1 MKERFYRKFNGFSQE
16 EVNKIIDTLP
26 QRDKDI
32 IELRYGL
39 NGKNVTSLEELAKMF
54 SFTNNNTLNSTIY
67 SINLRISRLLWESA
81 RNPKS
86 VSAVFNES
94 RESAQKQYKKDIYTE
109 FSDFS
114 KEDIDFAIS
123 ELSGSDRRILAYKY
137 GLNGYSPMKNK
148 EIALALGLNA
158 DIVGT
163 KLSRARKKVF
173 DILKDKES
181 LIMFNDS
188 DKNNIKENIKE
199 NILFEEERQEIKKY
213 INLLENDI
221 ERIVLLLRLGFIRN
235 RYFRLEEIANFLC
248 IDLEE
253 VKYIQ
258 YCAIKNISNISD
270 ESFKSIIKCIKYN

>member
-81 RNPKS
+81 RNTKS
-86 VSAVFNES
+86 FSAVFNEN

-188 DKNNIKENIKE
+188 DKNNIKENI
-199 NILFEEERQEIKKY
+199 LFEEERQEIKKY